1 VPDPFSGPARFV
13 KRVGIAYLFG
23 GPKAADLPNLH
34 AEVTGLDRIDEWN
47 EDTDV
52 VWACRGELPLRGVA
66 WYGEWLRGRGTFVA
80 RRVLPA
86 ALGWMGRSPDEEA
99 ELAAAHRLSRE
110 AGTLYEVLLTEGPLA
125 SMELREQAGHP
136 GPAGTKSFQRALHA
150 LQRSLLITHYG
161 AKVEQSTWASG
172 VFEPTQRAFPNCHR
186 LERIEA
192 LRQLVEV
199 YRENGGADHGGAA
212 RLFRAPVEEVRAAA
226 GTRSG
231 PGRAPA
237 RTPPR

>member
-1 VPDPFSGPARFV
+1 MPDPFSGPARFV
-13 KRVGIAYLFG
+13 ERVGIAYLFG
-23 GPKAADLPNLH
+23 GPNAADLPNLH

-47 EDTDV
+47 EETDV

-86 ALGWMGRSPDEEA
+86 ALGWIGRSADEEA

-110 AGTLYEVLLTEGPLA
+110 AGTLYEALLTEGPLA
-125 SMELREQAGHP
+125 SMEFREQAGYR

-161 AKVEQSTWASG
+161 AKVDQSAWASG
-172 VFEPTQRAFPNCHR
+172 VFEPTQRAFPNCDQ

-192 LRQLVEV
+192 LRQLVGI
-199 YRENGGADHGGAA
+199 YRESGGATPDGAA

-237 RTPPR
+237 RTRPR